1 MTPITDIFL
10 NLILG
15 VLSYI
20 IPKNKK
26 QIVLGSERGNEF
38 FGNPKYFYLY
48 LLNHKNYFNRI
59 FWITKNQ
66 KIYSELKERELPV
79 LHLYS
84 LKGFIAI
91 LRSNFLIASHS
102 TYDVS
107 FFFIFQEDLIKFKPG
122 MEHL

>member
-1 MTPITDIFL
+1 MLSVAFAEYFGGIIATFAAVPTDSE
-10 NLILG
+10 G
-15 VLSYI
+15 A
-20 IPKNKK
+20 IPK
-26 QIVLGSERGNEF
+26 
-38 FGNPKYFYLY
+38 
-48 LLNHKNYFNRI
+48 LLCLNIYGNYFNQI

-91 LRSNFLIASHS
+91 LRSNFLITSHFIN
-102 TYDVS
+102 DVS

-122 MEHL
+122 MKHQ